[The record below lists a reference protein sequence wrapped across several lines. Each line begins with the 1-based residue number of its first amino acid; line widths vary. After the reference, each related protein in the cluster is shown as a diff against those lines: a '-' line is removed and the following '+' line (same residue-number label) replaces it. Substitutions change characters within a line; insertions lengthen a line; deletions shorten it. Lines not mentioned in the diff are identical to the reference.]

1 MLQAMIR
8 LCPCL
13 SFALPLASIVYFTLC
28 SLPHSQPL
36 QIISRFRVSLD
47 AVSSVMPSLTAPH
60 RGSCS
65 LFCFHNIAFYDY
77 WSYCCYVVW
86 PSLLVA
92 SLRLPGGQFE
102 WFPGEIEQT
111 RGAST
116 IQAWLHFLNVQDQG
130 GNRAWKGPGLWNERS
145 LGDPWVSNFI
155 FQLI

>member
-1 MLQAMIR
+1 MVR

-13 SFALPLASIVYFTLC
+13 SFVLPWPLFVYFTLC

-36 QIISRFRVSLD
+36 KIISRFRVSLD

-60 RGSCS
+60 GGSCS
-65 LFCFHNIAFYDY
+65 LFCFHNIAFCAD
-77 WSYCCYVVW
+77 WSYYCYVVW

-92 SLRLPGGQFE
+92 SLRPRGGQFE
-102 WFPGEIEQT
+102 WFPGETEQT
-111 RGAST
+111 RAGST
-116 IQAWLHFLNVQDQG
+116 IQAWLHFLNVQDQR
-130 GNRAWKGPGLWNERS
+130 GNKAWKDPGFWNERS